1 MEKTILS
8 EKIRNLADSN
18 GIDALGFAE
27 ASEFKDYVL
36 NRSKRRDPKLS
47 LPDAKTIIV
56 VGIYIGGIVLPAWNK
71 SCFGRTSRL
80 YLSGFF
86 LDVVKPL
93 EPIAMFLRNEGYS
106 AIVCDDSVSGG
117 SIIPLKLAAVRAGL
131 GWQGKHSLLINKKYG
146 TFLALGGIV
155 TNAIIE
161 HNEVE
166 EKNRC
171 TNCEKCQRACPCE
184 ALEQPYILNRKRCL
198 SIPKIGASTG
208 LSQHRPLSQHSITL
222 VVQPG
227 STRHSLFKA
236 RLSKISHPGCYRVC
250 CHSLAQ
256 APDRL
261 QVAVVQLC
269 QEKGDKLFSEPLGM
283 TCALQVS
290 VVAKATVLTH
300 LGPNFVNLIGRVQ
313 AYSVVNFLV
322 LCFSC
327 YTLVSH
333 NHTSRVW
340 LWLDRRRCVQHP
352 RRSL

>member
-1 MEKTILS
+1 MKKTILS

-18 GIDALGFAE
+18 GIDALGFAK

-71 SCFGRTSRL
+71 FCFGRTSRL
-80 YLSGFF
+80 YFSGFF

-131 GWQGKHSLLINKKYG
+131 GWQGKQSLLINKKYG

-155 TNAIIE
+155 TNATLE

-171 TNCEKCQRACPCE
+171 KNCKKCQRACPCE

-198 SIPKIGASTG
+198 SNLLLNDNLPEEAKVVMENRVFDCEICQQACPWNKKHIESPLVTKTTTFFQNKIPAWEDFFYLPDLAKITKKEYRETIGPLNTKIPYTIF
-208 LSQHRPLSQHSITL
+208 HRNVLIAMK
-222 VVQPG
+222 
-227 STRHSLFKA
+227 RAKKA
-236 RLSKISHPGCYRVC
+236 
-250 CHSLAQ
+250 
-256 APDRL
+256 
-261 QVAVVQLC
+261 
-269 QEKGDKLFSEPLGM
+269 
-283 TCALQVS
+283 
-290 VVAKATVLTH
+290 
-300 LGPNFVNLIGRVQ
+300 
-313 AYSVVNFLV
+313 
-322 LCFSC
+322 
-327 YTLVSH
+327 
-333 NHTSRVW
+333 
-340 LWLDRRRCVQHP
+340 
-352 RRSL
+352 